1 MSSSAQVGR
10 VEIVA
15 LVDTPLGG
23 PLDVIFPSVPEQAWE
38 PYREIYPR
46 SWEGAQFRHNAQCF
60 LLVTPT
66 ERVLVDTGLGPGPHA
81 MLGGARGALL
91 DELREAG
98 TAPGEVDRVVFTHL
112 HGDHIGWTVNGG
124 AATFPAARHLVPQAD
139 WTHFRAPDGGEAD
152 PVVAAQIE
160 PLEEMGLLDLVE
172 GERAVTPELTLVPTP
187 GHTPGHQSLL
197 VSSGGERALILGDVA
212 NHPAQ
217 VEEIEWSPI
226 FDGDAEAAAATRRAV
241 MERLEQGGDLVVA
254 GHFPHPGFGHL
265 VRLRGRRVFRT
276 L

>member
-1 MSSSAQVGR
+1 MSSTVQIGR

-15 LVDTPLGG
+15 LLDTPLGG
-23 PLDVIFPSVPEQAWE
+23 PLDMIFPTVPEPAWE

-46 SWEGAQFRHNAQCF
+46 SWDGSQFSHNAQCY

-66 ERVLVDTGLGPGPHA
+66 ERVLVDTGLGLGPHA
-81 MLGGARGALL
+81 MLGGATGALIE
-91 DELREAG
+91 ELGGAG
-98 TAPGEVDRVVFTHL
+98 TAPDEIGRVVFTHL
-112 HGDHIGWTVNGG
+112 HGDHIGWTVRDG
-124 AATFPAARHLVPQAD
+124 AATFPAARHLVPHAD
-139 WTHFRAPDGGEAD
+139 WAHFRAPDGGEAD

-217 VEEIEWSPI
+217 VEEIGWSPI
-226 FDGDAEAAAATRRAV
+226 FDGDAEAAANTRRGV
-241 MERLEQGGDLVVA
+241 MERLEEGGDLVAA
-254 GHFPHPGFGHL
+254 GHFPHPGFGHI
-265 VRLRGRRVFRT
+265 VRLDGRRIFRA